1 MFFFLSLSLIS
12 KQICSI
18 LFSSLHTGNCT
29 PGFLNGPNWGKE
41 ADWLGEKSTLGPY
54 PTVQTSN
61 RRALGVPGG
70 RRPDTPRSTYFLW
83 LCLGLSRQHFLL
95 NLAPKLLGLELVWLL
110 KEKCSMGE
118 ERLPSPA
125 PFESPPP
132 SPVSTTWFLS
142 LNVFQNSSVL
152 RESCFSKK
160 SGRLCGYCSS
170 ALELVVCGLPCHL

>member
-1 MFFFLSLSLIS
+1 MLFRS
-12 KQICSI
+12 KGPWGSRRQETGQATKY
-18 LFSSLHTGNCT
+18 LFSVALLR
-29 PGFLNGPNWGKE
+29 PQ
-41 ADWLGEKSTLGPY
+41 
-54 PTVQTSN
+54 QT
-61 RRALGVPGG
+61 A
-70 RRPDTPRSTYFLW
+70 
-83 LCLGLSRQHFLL
+83 FLL

-142 LNVFQNSSVL
+142 LNVFQNSFVL

-170 ALELVVCGLPCHL
+170 ALELVVCGLPRHL